1 MLVKDIMTK
10 DVELVSPALSVQA
23 AAKIMRDRNV
33 GSLPVG
39 EDGELTGMITDRDI
53 ACRAMADGIDP
64 AAMKV
69 RDVASASIFYCYD
82 DQDIQD
88 AVRVME
94 AKHIRRLAVFNRDK
108 RMVGLLSVDDVA
120 GYSHR
125 LAGEIVDVTSH

>member
-1 MLVKDIMTK
+1 MLVKDIMTR

-23 AAKIMRDRNV
+23 AAKIMRDRNI

-39 EDGELTGMITDRDI
+39 EDGNLTGMLTDRDI
-53 ACRAMADGIDP
+53 ACRAMADGMDP
-64 AAMKV
+64 ATMKV
-69 RDVASASIFYCYD
+69 RDVASHSIYFCYD

-94 AKHIRRLAVFNRDK
+94 SMDVRRLAVFNRDK
-108 RMVGLLSVDDVA
+108 RMVGLLSIDDVA

-125 LAGEIVDVTSH
+125 MAGEIVDVTSH